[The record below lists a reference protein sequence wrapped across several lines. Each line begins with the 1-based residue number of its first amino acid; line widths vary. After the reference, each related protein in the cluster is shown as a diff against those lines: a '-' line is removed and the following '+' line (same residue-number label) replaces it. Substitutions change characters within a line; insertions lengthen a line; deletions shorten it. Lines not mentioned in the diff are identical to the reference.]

1 MQTSIRDKYIIAQAL
16 YEFVRMQQQMVPDK
30 LREHSN
36 EEDAIRILK
45 EHFPVFIQVFL
56 EMDKYSEPERTSP
69 NLS

>member
-1 MQTSIRDKYIIAQAL
+1 
-16 YEFVRMQQQMVPDK
+16 MVPDK